1 LITANEKF
9 DTTFDY
15 HVIAN
20 YCRKIESVLFGKKT
34 KEFQCLLDIFND
46 MKAKNLNYYCELK
59 LDSDNVV
66 ENAIFTSQKM
76 LKLYNEFSDVLI
88 LDTTFGT
95 NRYKISLKFQF
106 MILKL

>member
-1 LITANEKF
+1 
-9 DTTFDY
+9 
-15 HVIAN
+15 
-20 YCRKIESVLFGKKT
+20 
-34 KEFQCLLDIFND
+34 
-46 MKAKNLNYYCELK
+46 